1 MNLRSFNLFRD
12 YSNPLSLPNVG
23 EFLRNNSKQTQVIMR
38 ICMFI
43 SFFSLRSARPRL
55 HVLPPESVRFR
66 IRLTP
71 FFSLLKLIR
80 LHKRKLPRK

>member
-1 MNLRSFNLFRD
+1 
-12 YSNPLSLPNVG
+12 
-23 EFLRNNSKQTQVIMR
+23 
-38 ICMFI
+38 MFI
-43 SFFSLRSARPRL
+43 SFFSLRCARPRL

-71 FFSLLKLIR
+71 FFFLLKLIR